1 MPFKKGQSGNPKG
14 KPKGSKNKSVRI
26 KIESLIKRNITKIE
40 QEIDTTTPEQR
51 RGFLVDLSA
60 ALSIT
65 QIAQQDEAGI

>member
-1 MPFKKGQSGNPKG
+1 MKFESGKSGNPKG
-14 KPKGSKNKSVRI
+14 RPKGSKNKPVRT

-51 RGFLVDLSA
+51 RGFLVNLSA